1 MADFLDEQM
10 AKIEEFEEKEE
21 EFKVVNKNKSKL
33 QLDNLFTKWK

>member
-33 QLDNLFTKWK
+33 QLDNLFTK